1 MQMSDAAKIRNRGP
15 RDPVTRA
22 FAVLLWMA
30 DAEGAP
36 WGLREIA
43 KGVAMPPS
51 TLHRVLAHL
60 QEGGIVQQDPATD
73 RYSLGL
79 GFLRLVWK
87 MASHHPVREVAMPW
101 LKELADATG
110 ETALLA
116 LYDPLRQEMLFAATI
131 DSPHPIRQVRQVAEW
146 LPVTAGA
153 TGRAI
158 LALLPAAERQAILAG
173 EIVAMTDRSIT
184 DRDLLTQALEQ
195 VQRQGYAVGRGERT
209 PGAVGIAAPFFGA
222 DGRVVGSVGITQ
234 PEQRFTPDDEQQQA
248 TLVMDAARKITEE
261 LRSSIGKTRWKQ
273 AFQPASPT
281 TRGQAGKPA
290 STREQPPTA

>member
-1 MQMSDAAKIRNRGP
+1 MERPTETSARNRGP

-30 DAEGAP
+30 DAPGSS

-43 KGVAMPPS
+43 TSVGMPPS

-60 QEGGIVQQDPATD
+60 QEGGLVQQDAATG

-79 GFLRLVWK
+79 GFLRLAWK
-87 MASHHPVREVAMPW
+87 AADRHPVRDVALPW
-101 LKELADATG
+101 MQQLVDATG

-116 LYDPLRQEMLFAATI
+116 LYDPVRQEMLLAATI

-158 LALLPAAERQAILAG
+158 LAFLPEAERRAILARPL
-173 EIVAMTDRSIT
+173 VAIT
-184 DRDLLTQALEQ
+184 DRTVTDPALLPLVLER
-195 VQRQGYAVGRGERT
+195 VRRQGYAVSTGERT
-209 PGAVGIAAPFFGA
+209 PGAVGIAAPIYA
-222 DGRVVGSVGITQ
+222 TDGRVVGSVGITL
-234 PEQRFTPDDEQQQA
+234 PEQRFGPDGERQQA
-248 TLVMDAARKITEE
+248 AFVTEAARAIA
-261 LRSSIGKTRWKQ
+261 KQ
-273 AFQPASPT
+273 LSA
-281 TRGQAGKPA
+281 R
-290 STREQPPTA
+290 